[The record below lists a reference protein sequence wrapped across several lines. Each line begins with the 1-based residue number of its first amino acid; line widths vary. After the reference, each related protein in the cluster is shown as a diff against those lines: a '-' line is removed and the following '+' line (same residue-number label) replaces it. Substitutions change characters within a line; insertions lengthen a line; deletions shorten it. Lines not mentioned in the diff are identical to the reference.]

1 MSDTQK
7 QQDELIVRDVET
19 LTRKIEALPKEL
31 QSIVVMHAGAFISG
45 LETSASLGTIIGR

>member
-7 QQDELIVRDVET
+7 QQDELIIRDVET

-45 LETSASLGTIIGR
+45 LETSASLGTIIER